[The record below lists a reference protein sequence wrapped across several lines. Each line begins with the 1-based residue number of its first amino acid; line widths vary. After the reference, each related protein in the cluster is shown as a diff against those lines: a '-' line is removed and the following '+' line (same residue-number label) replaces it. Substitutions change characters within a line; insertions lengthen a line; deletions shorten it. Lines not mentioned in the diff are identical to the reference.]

1 MEIRELTKEIRDKS
15 IEYAK
20 PKELDSL
27 STSWYQE
34 DLLYSGKGKTI
45 FLILP
50 TPGCSWALGPSG
62 GCTMCSYISDCYLK
76 PIENSKIIELF
87 EKELNK
93 WDYKED
99 YENGDKIAIKL
110 FASGSFLN
118 PEEVPKEARDYVL
131 KKLANMEEISEI
143 VVESRPEYVKEEVL
157 DEIFDIIGDKL
168 IRDSTI
174 RPLKR
179 Q

>member
-1 MEIRELTKEIRDKS
+1 METNSGGASHAQIRQ
-15 IEYAK
+15 
-20 PKELDSL
+20 PK
-27 STSWYQE
+27 TE

-87 EKELNK
+87 EKELSK

-110 FASGSFLN
+110 FASGSFQ
-118 PEEVPKEARDYVL
+118 RR
-131 KKLANMEEISEI
+131 KLC
-143 VVESRPEYVKEEVL
+143 V
-157 DEIFDIIGDKL
+157 
-168 IRDSTI
+168 
-174 RPLKR
+174 
-179 Q
+179 

>member
-1 MEIRELTKEIRDKS
+1 
-15 IEYAK
+15 
-20 PKELDSL
+20 
-27 STSWYQE
+27 
-34 DLLYSGKGKTI
+34 
-45 FLILP
+45 
-50 TPGCSWALGPSG
+50 
-62 GCTMCSYISDCYLK
+62 MCSYISDCYLK

-157 DEIFDIIGDKL
+157 DEIFDIIGE
-168 IRDSTI
+168 
-174 RPLKR
+174 
-179 Q
+179 

>member
-27 STSWYQE
+27 SASWYQE

-87 EKELNK
+87 EKELSK
-93 WDYKED
+93 LKE
-99 YENGDKIAIKL
+99 AIK
-110 FASGSFLN
+110 
-118 PEEVPKEARDYVL
+118 EALD
-131 KKLANMEEISEI
+131 KNNISI
-143 VVESRPEYVKEEVL
+143 PYPQMDVHVVK
-157 DEIFDIIGDKL
+157 
-168 IRDSTI
+168 
-174 RPLKR
+174 
-179 Q
+179 

>member
-1 MEIRELTKEIRDKS
+1 MEIRELTKEIRDRS

-20 PKELDSL
+20 PKELDRL

-76 PIENSKIIELF
+76 PIENSK
-87 EKELNK
+87 
-93 WDYKED
+93 
-99 YENGDKIAIKL
+99 
-110 FASGSFLN
+110 
-118 PEEVPKEARDYVL
+118 
-131 KKLANMEEISEI
+131 SEWCCPSCNYPI
-143 VVESRPEYVKEEVL
+143 DFDFCAHCGQAL
-157 DEIFDIIGDKL
+157 DW
-168 IRDSTI
+168 TN
-174 RPLKR
+174 
-179 Q
+179 